1 MKDGKLKHKQ
11 GHCLGFTADLHL
23 EKKIRGSEKMLQIQ
37 SFFFTFQLRIF
48 LFFWSFSFYIKIV
61 FSCLNRQLFFSVH
74 VVLKITFFH
83 FFNRGP
89 MLKRIK
95 PNPR

>member
-37 SFFFTFQLRIF
+37 SFFLHFNKTFFYFFGRFSFFYKIVEINRLLFFFCSRKDFSIF
-48 LFFWSFSFYIKIV
+48 LNRDIKIEN
-61 FSCLNRQLFFSVH
+61 S
-74 VVLKITFFH
+74 KI
-83 FFNRGP
+83 
-89 MLKRIK
+89 
-95 PNPR
+95 NPR

>member
-37 SFFFTFQLRIF
+37 SFFLHFNREFFYFFGVF
-48 LFFWSFSFYIKIV
+48 LFI
-61 FSCLNRQLFFSVH
+61 
-74 VVLKITFFH
+74 
-83 FFNRGP
+83 
-89 MLKRIK
+89 
-95 PNPR
+95 